1 MKRVP
6 ALVTA
11 ALVAGLSLNVVRSAH
26 AEEPA
31 ASTGPASAAAPADG
45 AAFNRELLSVEEK
58 VDDLKE
64 RVFRSKAALMYL
76 NEVVSTGSTGAGS
89 RFTISLRNSLGAGH
103 VLEGVTFLLDG
114 QIKFA
119 GNDASVDK
127 ALRAGSGL
135 EVFSGALSPSTHDV
149 TATYRIRS
157 TGYKIFS
164 YAQGDTYEI
173 RVRNTFQAEMGN
185 ACTLTAN
192 LSEGSAVKTFE
203 KRAKVEFKVSN
214 CARVNDAGTR

>member
-11 ALVAGLSLNVVRSAH
+11 GLVAGLLLSVVRSAR
-26 AEEPA
+26 AQEPA
-31 ASTGPASAAAPADG
+31 TSPAPAPSAAPADG

-64 RVFRSKAALMYL
+64 RVFRSKAALKYL
-76 NEVVSTGSTGAGS
+76 EQVVSTGSTGAGS
-89 RFTISLRNSLGAGH
+89 RFTITLRNSLGAGH
-103 VLEGVTFLLDG
+103 VLDGVTFLLDG

-119 GNDASVDK
+119 ANDASVDK
-127 ALRAGSGL
+127 ALRAESGL
-135 EVFSGALSPSTHDV
+135 EVFSGSLSPSTHEV

-157 TGYKIFS
+157 TGYKLFT

-173 RVRNTFQAEMGN
+173 RVRNTFQAETGD

-203 KRAKVEFKVSN
+203 KRAKVEFTVSN
-214 CARVNDAGTR
+214 CTGMSDAGTR